1 MPARLT
7 TIVLIH
13 RAVLR
18 VAEAYQAAILPETHR
33 AAQLAPTPRTAA
45 LPNRKAVSDP
55 RLALPILTMPSLT
68 IIQKICTT
76 ITLMTSGIM
85 RIPKTIGRRIR
96 MTDSPIVE

>member
-45 LPNRKAVSDP
+45 LPNRKAAHQIRMMLSP
-55 RLALPILTMPSLT
+55 MHTQTIYTT
-68 IIQKICTT
+68 IIQ
-76 ITLMTSGIM
+76 MNFGIM
-85 RIPKTIGRRIR
+85 KMRKTIGIYNS
-96 MTDSPIVE
+96 TNKVNVQ